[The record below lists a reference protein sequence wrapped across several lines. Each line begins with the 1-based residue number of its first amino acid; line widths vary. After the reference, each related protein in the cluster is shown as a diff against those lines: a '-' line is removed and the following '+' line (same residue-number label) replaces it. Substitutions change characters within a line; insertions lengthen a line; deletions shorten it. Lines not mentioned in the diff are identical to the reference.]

1 MAGGNTN
8 CVPDTEK
15 PVIKLI
21 GSKKAS
27 QNQVQQGW
35 PFEDPG
41 VTVTD
46 NKDDS
51 EVLLANLVIGGAD
64 LSDTMT
70 PGIYKRTYDVV
81 DEAGNKAKRRK
92 RKIEVRNK
100 KKTSRRE
107 SHRVT

>member
-1 MAGGNTN
+1 MD

-15 PVIKLI
+15 PVITLI

-27 QNQVQQGW
+27 KNQVQQGW

-41 VTVTD
+41 VTITD
-46 NKDDS
+46 NRDDS
-51 EVLLANLVIGGAD
+51 EVLLANLEIGGAD

-70 PGIYKRTYDVV
+70 PGVYKITYDVV

-92 RKIEVRNK
+92 RSVKVGN
-100 KKTSRRE
+100 
-107 SHRVT
+107 HP